1 LNLKNLLKGTRQT
14 TANTTYLKRAVAVEE
29 VSNLAAREIF
39 RETTPAQ
46 KAVEVVSAAKKKM
59 KTNQDEDSADKEKKS
74 GVSADEEEKVDG
86 IDAGNV
92 DRNDHLSTSQLA
104 EPIAEDE
111 KEDDEEKQT
120 GKKNRKK
127 NKKGQ

>member
-1 LNLKNLLKGTRQT
+1 M
-14 TANTTYLKRAVAVEE
+14 
-29 VSNLAAREIF
+29 
-39 RETTPAQ
+39 
-46 KAVEVVSAAKKKM
+46 VSAAKNKM
-59 KTNQDEDSADKEKKS
+59 KTNQDEDSVDKEKKS